1 MILASQSPR
10 RLEILKQAG
19 FVPHVEP
26 ADIDETRHAGEAP
39 EALVERLARTKAKAV
54 AARHSGDSS
63 SPAILAADTIVWLE
77 SGEVLGKPKDEADA
91 RRMLRDLSGATH
103 FVSTGAA
110 LIKGT
115 SVRTLVD
122 TAQVT
127 FYDLA
132 DAEIAAYVAS
142 GEPSDK
148 AGAYGIQGR
157 GRLLVKHIEGD
168 FYTIMGLPL
177 TRVVRELMAPVFGNA
192 LIEEILEGG
201 NEHA

>member
-1 MILASQSPR
+1 M
-10 RLEILKQAG
+10 QAG
-19 FVPHVEP
+19 FAPTVEP

-39 EALVERLARTKAKAV
+39 EALVERLAKTKAEAV
-54 AARHSGDSS
+54 AHRHADDAS

-77 SGEVLGKPKDEADA
+77 SGEVLGKPRGTAHAEE
-91 RRMLRDLSGATH
+91 MLHELSGATH
-103 FVSTGAA
+103 SVSTGAA
-110 LIKGT
+110 FVKDG
-115 SVRTLVD
+115 SVHSLVD
-122 TAQVT
+122 TAKVT
-127 FYDLA
+127 FYELSDE
-132 DAEIAAYVAS
+132 EIAAYVAS

-177 TRVVRELMAPVFGNA
+177 TRVVRELMAPAYGTA
-192 LIEEILEGG
+192 LIENILRGG

>member
-19 FVPHVEP
+19 FVPAVEP

-39 EALVERLARTKAKAV
+39 EALVERLARTKAEAV
-54 AARHSGDSS
+54 AARHEEDAA
-63 SPAILAADTIVWLE
+63 SPAILAADTIVWMKT
-77 SGEVLGKPKDEADA
+77 GEVLGKPKDEDDA
-91 RRMLRDLSGATH
+91 VAMLHELSGATH

-115 SVRTLVD
+115 SEHALVD
-122 TAQVT
+122 TAKVT
-127 FYDLA
+127 FYDLT
-132 DAEIAAYVAS
+132 DAEISAYVAS
-142 GEPSDK
+142 GEPADK

-177 TRVVRELMAPVFGNA
+177 TRVVRELMAPAFGA
-192 LIEEILEGG
+192 SLIEEILRGG
-201 NEHA
+201 REHA